1 MKIKLSKLK
10 QVIQEELKNVNEG
23 RATDEVIGN
32 LKTPLGRMLQ
42 HDVITINEYN
52 AIMEFVKDLLKGR

>member
-1 MKIKLSKLK
+1 MKIKLLELK
-10 QVIQEELKNVNEG
+10 QLIQKELQNINEG

-42 HDVITINEYN
+42 HDLITINEHN

>member
-1 MKIKLSKLK
+1 MKIKLLELK
-10 QVIQEELKNVNEG
+10 QLIQKELQNINEG

-42 HDVITINEYN
+42 HDLITINEYN

>member
-1 MKIKLSKLK
+1 VKIKLLELK
-10 QVIQEELKNVNEG
+10 QLIQKELQNINEG

-42 HDVITINEYN
+42 HDLITINEYN

>member
-1 MKIKLSKLK
+1 MKLKLSELK
-10 QVIQEELKNVNEG
+10 QIIQKELQNVNEG

-42 HDVITINEYN
+42 YDVITLNEYN